1 MKKIT
6 KTFIIIIVIIS
17 LIIPENVRAMSDNKI
32 LDGSIERENM
42 DEMANGMSDNTT
54 NSLLDSGEA
63 DLYPAKL
70 GEKENTYQVKKQ
82 TSVTRETENM
92 GGTIGSAL
100 AMAITLIPAAMNSI
114 FTLIITGKLPV
125 KKTNSSVERIT
136 IQDIIFNKY
145 AIFDINFFDSATNNK
160 SQERISSDTSE
171 GFQKTMTDGARM
183 WYGTFRKLAIVLSLL
198 VLIYIGL
205 RMGLSTVGE
214 EQGKYK
220 KMLLSWF
227 QGFAM
232 IFVIH
237 YIALF
242 AIWISGELMKIV
254 PEPTTNL
261 EEYILFG
268 DEEAE
273 KDKDKNKNNNENRD
287 NNNNNE
293 EDKEKKQEYKGLEK
307 LIFEEAKG
315 WNLVWYCLMYI
326 VFVYFQLKFVVKYL
340 YRVINVY
347 FLMIIGPI
355 ITMMFSIDKV
365 KDGSAQ
371 TFEKWSKELM
381 VNIFIQPVHAVLYVV
396 FMASAGEIAK
406 VAPLLAIIF
415 FAGLSR
421 GEKIVKDIFNM
432 RNMTTIHSI
441 GTHGQA

>member
-63 DLYPAKL
+63 DLYPAKF

-82 TSVTRETENM
+82 TSVTRETENI
-92 GGTIGSAL
+92 GGTIGAAL
-100 AMAITLIPAAMNSI
+100 AMAVTLIPAAMNSVA
-114 FTLIITGKLPV
+114 TLIITGELPV
-125 KKTNSSVERIT
+125 KKTNSAVKRIT

-160 SQERISSDTSE
+160 SQKRISSDTSE
-171 GFQKTMTDGARM
+171 DFQQGMTDGARM

-220 KMLLSWF
+220 KMLISWF
-227 QGFAM
+227 QGFAI
-232 IFVIH
+232 IFFIH
-237 YIALF
+237 YIVIFAL
-242 AIWISGELMKIV
+242 WISNTLMQIV

-268 DEEAE
+268 DEEE
-273 KDKDKNKNNNENRD
+273 EKNNSE
-287 NNNNNE
+287 NNNNQNSNNDGE
-293 EDKEKKQEYKGLEK
+293 EEENKQKYKGLEN
-307 LIFEEAKG
+307 LIFDGAKG
-315 WNLVWYCLMYI
+315 WNLVWYCIMYI
-326 VFVYFQLKFVVKYL
+326 IFVYFQLKFAVKYL

-347 FLMIIGPI
+347 FLMVIGPI

-371 TFEKWSKELM
+371 TFEKWIKELM
-381 VNIFIQPVHAVLYVV
+381 VNIFIQPIHAILYVI
-396 FMASAGEIAK
+396 FIASAGEIAK

-415 FAGLSR
+415 FAGISR
-421 GEKIVKDIFNM
+421 GEKIVKDIFDI
-432 RNMTTIHSI
+432 RNMTTIKSL
-441 GTHGQA
+441 GTHGHA